1 VASLIDLADGVDS
14 LRNLTLQYL
23 SEVGRTDRADKK
35 FGIYFVSS
43 HSEFAPLARFVERQV
58 FGRVFGNDQATMDRE
73 YDPYEDASFFVLVVD
88 HRRIEPAGV
97 LRAIRP
103 SSAGHKTIRDLA
115 AVPEWS
121 VTFRELSDYHGG
133 VDADDVWDLATLAVR
148 DQWTEGASGSH
159 VSAALY
165 HGIYIASLMA
175 GVDHWVC
182 MLDEAVADL
191 VRAAEV
197 PLRRICDLPAME
209 YLGSP
214 ATAPYIVHLAECA
227 IVAVSAGELGRMLA
241 FGEGLAEEFSL
252 PPIDLRGDGR
262 VDPLTLESQGELVG
276 TGASASSGEPEDQE
290 ITTPQTNP
298 P

>member
-1 VASLIDLADGVDS
+1 
-14 LRNLTLQYL
+14 
-23 SEVGRTDRADKK
+23 
-35 FGIYFVSS
+35 
-43 HSEFAPLARFVERQV
+43 
-58 FGRVFGNDQATMDRE
+58 
-73 YDPYEDASFFVLVVD
+73 
-88 HRRIEPAGV
+88 
-97 LRAIRP
+97 
-103 SSAGHKTIRDLA
+103 
-115 AVPEWS
+115 
-121 VTFRELSDYHGG
+121 
-133 VDADDVWDLATLAVR
+133 
-148 DQWTEGASGSH
+148 
-159 VSAALY
+159 
-165 HGIYIASLMA
+165 
-175 GVDHWVC
+175 
-182 MLDEAVADL
+182 
-191 VRAAEV
+191 
-197 PLRRICDLPAME
+197 LRRICDLPAME